1 MDRVPV
7 ELAVAVPLG
16 WSRRTSRIRLYDE
29 YFRKVVSRLKSS
41 PLHVVT
47 ITRNYQKNSIVL
59 GDAVLTDTSP
69 LLTEDV
75 HLVAVSN
82 VVSSYGSIVFA
93 GLDNPSLAEAF
104 VNTYRNTVP
113 LDGIREFVKRYS
125 PTEPFV
131 TLNSKQPRK
140 LVLYTGES
148 TCTFER
154 SEDVYGV
161 TLVSDTEYLDTL
173 EPTVVL
179 FGTSARWNAPPYSL
193 VFLDVTDYTAG
204 LHVEELKIPLESS
217 REVHY
222 NKHIK
227 SRR

>member
-1 MDRVPV
+1 I
-7 ELAVAVPLG
+7 
-16 WSRRTSRIRLYDE
+16 RRYDE

-41 PLHVVT
+41 PLHAVT
-47 ITRNYQKNSIVL
+47 ITRNYQKNSIEL
-59 GDAVLTDTSP
+59 GDAILSDTSP

-93 GLDNPSLAEAF
+93 GLDNSSLAEVL
-104 VNTYRNTVP
+104 VNTYRNAVP
-113 LDGIREFVKRYS
+113 FDGIREFVKRYS

-140 LVLYTGES
+140 LVLYTGEG

-161 TLVSDTEYLDTL
+161 VLVSD
-173 EPTVVL
+173 
-179 FGTSARWNAPPYSL
+179 
-193 VFLDVTDYTAG
+193 
-204 LHVEELKIPLESS
+204 
-217 REVHY
+217 
-222 NKHIK
+222 
-227 SRR
+227 